1 MTEYLNYQ
9 SIELA
14 KGLLNFSKGEKVSLN
29 DKKAIAY
36 LKIFGANCFG
46 NKVDSNLQIL
56 SCYAGGEHTTSLIN
70 PESLILTNPI
80 KAWIN
85 ERLIQDK
92 NSSVRIGNNALD
104 SDTLF
109 GNFNSWTQ
117 MFNGEVGIIKS
128 NQFTPLLIGNL
139 QSMNWDIEK
148 KRNAS
153 GFIIRG
159 IRLDNSKAYLF
170 KETAVLR

>member
-1 MTEYLNYQ
+1 M
-9 SIELA
+9 LA
-14 KGLLNFSKGEKVSLN
+14 R
-29 DKKAIAY
+29 
-36 LKIFGANCFG
+36 
-46 NKVDSNLQIL
+46 
-56 SCYAGGEHTTSLIN
+56 GGEHTTSLIN
-70 PESLILTNPI
+70 PESIIVTNPI
-80 KAWIN
+80 KAWIT

-109 GNFNSWTQ
+109 GNFNSWSK

-159 IRLDNSKAYLF
+159 IKLDNSKTDLSE
-170 KETAVLR
+170 ETALKIYNDLPLITQSDFTN